1 MCPAKKTNRTRGP
14 ARRVRGEASQPLLR
28 AALGMAFRR
37 VPYSWRICIRPAYR
51 DIAFSCSIKRTLKS
65 KRGSWVSLSTQSIS
79 GELDIFTDAGGHG
92 GGGPWGCPSGL
103 WVSGMSCL
111 TLSLPRAFAFSQPLC
126 PQGLC
131 YGWSLSPCLTSGLP
145 WGPTLQAD
153 LSFCL
158 PEMTLPPPGPSDP
171 ARGLGLKLPS
181 LLCFELCSS

>member
-126 PQGLC
+126 PQ
-131 YGWSLSPCLTSGLP
+131 
-145 WGPTLQAD
+145 AD
-153 LSFCL
+153 ILRG
-158 PEMTLPPPGPSDP
+158 EGPSQAGPQTGRDCRHIRSRL
-171 ARGLGLKLPS
+171 ALQRGS
-181 LLCFELCSS
+181 R